1 MRREGPPRASNCTP
15 VGGSEA
21 AKPRAWGNQARPSG
35 AIRATLVAAALAVA
49 ASAMAGAVEAG
60 QPAAAA
66 AVPDTARQV
75 ELLRLLR
82 QDCGSCHGMRLTGG
96 LGPPLTPPALRD
108 RPADSLAATIVFG
121 RAGTAMPPW
130 RPFLSE
136 AEAAWLVERLQQG
149 ETHAQ

>member
-1 MRREGPPRASNCTP
+1 MA
-15 VGGSEA
+15 V
-21 AKPRAWGNQARPSG
+21 
-35 AIRATLVAAALAVA
+35 VAAPDAV
-49 ASAMAGAVEAG
+49 
-60 QPAAAA
+60 
-66 AVPDTARQV
+66 RQG

-96 LGPPLTPPALRD
+96 LGPPLTPQALRD
-108 RPADSLAATIVFG
+108 KPADSLAATIVAG

-149 ETHAQ
+149 DAHAQ

>member
-1 MRREGPPRASNCTP
+1 MNPFAPIRGP
-15 VGGSEA
+15 GGA
-21 AKPRAWGNQARPSG
+21 
-35 AIRATLVAAALAVA
+35 VALAVA
-49 ASAMAGAVEAG
+49 LSVTAGAATT
-60 QPAAAA
+60 AATGADGPLMAVVAA
-66 AVPDTARQV
+66 PDAVRQG

-96 LGPPLTPPALRD
+96 LGPPLTPQALRD
-108 RPADSLAATIVFG
+108 KPADSLAATIVAG

-149 ETHAQ
+149 DAHAQ